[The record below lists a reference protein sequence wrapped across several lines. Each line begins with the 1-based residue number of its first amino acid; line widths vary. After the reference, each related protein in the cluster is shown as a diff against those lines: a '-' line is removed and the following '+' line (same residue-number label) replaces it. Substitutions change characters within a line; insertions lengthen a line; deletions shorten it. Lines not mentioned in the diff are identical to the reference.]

1 MAAWSHLNG
10 QGDGFSPSPTG
21 ETSHRRLS
29 SRQVLRK
36 FLWPVV
42 VAIALVTLLAIMVLA
57 VERVSFRVR
66 DGMGWL
72 CPPTDAVNL
81 TTDQSPFDFE
91 AANRCLATQVALVS
105 GRTHQF
111 DVQTELPWADGDIP
125 AGPDGLEVPPSVA
138 MLAATPLRRHRAR
151 PWFELTGR
159 VGHSGRETFPIG
171 SGACHTARSDGE
183 LFLYVN
189 DVVFGLL
196 PDRLWALPYFW
207 SVGRNSGKA
216 RITVSP
222 VEPSPGCES

>member
-1 MAAWSHLNG
+1 MPVLPAPTVACATDQTLKLIGYLLPDFVSGWIEALRQNPEWMLPFAILIGALSLLKRAASTETLNRAMAAWSHLNG
-10 QGDGFSPSPTG
+10 QGDGSSPSPTG

-57 VERVSFRVR
+57 VERVSFRVS

-91 AANRCLATQVALVS
+91 AANPCLATQVALVS
-105 GRTHQF
+105 GRTYQF

-125 AGPDGLEVPPSVA
+125 AGSDGLEVPPSLA
-138 MLAATPLRRHRAR
+138 MLAATPLRRHR
-151 PWFELTGR
+151 
-159 VGHSGRETFPIG
+159 G
-171 SGACHTARSDGE
+171 ST
-183 LFLYVN
+183 LV
-189 DVVFGLL
+189 
-196 PDRLWALPYFW
+196 
-207 SVGRNSGKA
+207 
-216 RITVSP
+216 
-222 VEPSPGCES
+222 